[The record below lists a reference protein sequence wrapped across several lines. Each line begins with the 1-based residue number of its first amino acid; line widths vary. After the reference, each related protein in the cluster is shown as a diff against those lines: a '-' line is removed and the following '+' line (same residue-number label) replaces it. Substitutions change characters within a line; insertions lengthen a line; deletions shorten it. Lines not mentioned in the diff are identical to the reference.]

1 MTKNHSKALMNRS
14 RLRSK
19 YLKWS
24 FRENFFEYKKAQTI
38 CNSLNK
44 STKKAYFPDSSRSF
58 VSNKRFWKKVKPFLT
73 NKAFLTNEN
82 IAIKCKGEI
91 ITDTTKF
98 ADIFNTH
105 YINSVEKEI

>member
-1 MTKNHSKALMNRS
+1 MN

-19 YLKWS
+19 YLNWS
-24 FRENFFEYKKAQTI
+24 FRENFFEYKKAQAI

-44 STKKAYFPDSSRSF
+44 STKKVYFPDSSRSF

-73 NKAFLTNEN
+73 NKGFLTDEN

-91 ITDTTKF
+91 TTDTTKL
-98 ADIFNTH
+98 AVIFNTY
-105 YINSVEKEI
+105 YINSVEKEIQKIF